1 MNQTTRNPHHQC
13 LPAHPDCA
21 RQALRITAQPPR
33 LWPVPWHWL
42 WLVLLTAATAGAAEL
57 APQLP
62 LSTAQRDNLGLQFA
76 SPEATSMAY
85 SAYYPARV
93 TVPNSQRVTLAAPL
107 AGVITSLSHSPG
119 ASVSQG
125 QLLVLMHSP
134 ELTRLQQD
142 WLSAEAERQLA
153 TTAHERDRQLLAEGI
168 IPAQRVQASQRDL
181 RTAQAAAQRAWS
193 ALRMAGMAPAAIK
206 QLQAD
211 QQLDGELRLPAPL
224 SGTVLTQHVDTGAR
238 VSQGDAIYTLLASDQ
253 LLLEIHAAS
262 SECAQFSPGQPVS
275 LQDSQASASLI
286 EVSCVVHEAD
296 QGILLRARIDEGAAS
311 LRPGQM
317 VRASIGSAISEPT
330 WSVPPGAVVRLQNQ
344 TFVFVD
350 QTTHIELLAVSIKHA
365 APDRL
370 HVAGALDASSRIVVV
385 GTAALKGLWTGIGAE

>member
-1 MNQTTRNPHHQC
+1 MNQTTRTPHHQC
-13 LPAHPDCA
+13 LPAQADCA
-21 RQALRITAQPPR
+21 RQALRITAQPPQPWT
-33 LWPVPWHWL
+33 LPWHWL
-42 WLVLLTAATAGAAEL
+42 WLVLLTAATAGATEL

-62 LSTAQRDNLGLQFA
+62 LSTAQRDNIGLRFA
-76 SPEATSMAY
+76 QPEATTMAY

-107 AGVITSLSHSPG
+107 AGVITSLAHSPG
-119 ASVSQG
+119 GSISKG
-125 QLLVLMHSP
+125 ELLVLMHSP
-134 ELTRLQQD
+134 ELIRLQQE

-153 TTAHERDRQLLAEGI
+153 ATAYERDRQLLTEGI

-181 RTAQAAAQRAWS
+181 RIAQAAAHQAWS

-211 QQLDGELRLPAPL
+211 QQLDGELQLPATL

-238 VSQGDAIYTLLASDQ
+238 VSQGDAIYTLLASDR

-262 SECAQFSPGQPVS
+262 SECTQFSPGQPVS
-275 LQDSQASASLI
+275 LQDSQATASLI

-296 QGILLRARIDEGAAS
+296 QGILLRASIDAGAAS

-317 VRASIGSAISEPT
+317 VRASIGSASSEIT
-330 WSVPPGAVVRLQNQ
+330 WSVPTGAVVRLQNQ
-344 TFVFVD
+344 TYVFVD
-350 QTTHIELLAVSIKHA
+350 QVSHIELVAVSIKHA

-370 HVAGALDASSRIVVV
+370 HIAGPLDANSRIVVV
-385 GTAALKGLWTGIGAE
+385 GTAALKGLWAGIGAE